1 MKKAIDILMAVVL
14 LAGVFYS
21 AFFGLAYSLESEAA
35 DNEPVQKKY
44 SVVIDAGH
52 GGNDPGKVAADGTE
66 EKGIN
71 LAMALCLGNML
82 EEAGYDVIMTRTEDV
97 SLSSESDINRKA
109 ADMKAR
115 CSAAENADI
124 FVSIHQN
131 SFSDPDVRGGQVFYY
146 RHSDKGKKLAGYIQ
160 QAIKEKVDS
169 DNTREAKSNEEYYLL
184 LHTPCPSV
192 IVECGFLS
200 NPEEAEL
207 LKSKEYR
214 QRLCEAVLCGIDE
227 YFGK

>member
-21 AFFGLAYSLESEAA
+21 TFFGLAYSPESEAA
-35 DNEPVQKKY
+35 DNEPVEKKY

-52 GGNDPGKVAADGTE
+52 GGNDPGKVASDGTE
-66 EKGIN
+66 EKDIN

-82 EEAGYDVIMTRTEDV
+82 EDAGYDVIMTRMEDV
-97 SLSSESDINRKA
+97 SLSSESDVNRKA

-160 QAIKEKVDS
+160 QAIKEKADS

-184 LHTPCPSV
+184 LHTACPSV

-207 LKSKEYR
+207 LKSEEYR
-214 QRLCEAVLCGIDE
+214 QRICEAVVCGIDE